1 MKVKIDFVTNSSS
14 TNFIVMSQ
22 GIPTM
27 QAFFNAVGISQESM
41 FLDIFV
47 HLFKCFK
54 NDLNPGLLYAQRF
67 GCSTIDEYVEKN
79 FSKDTLDRVK
89 DAEAKGYDIY
99 IGNLHSDNDA
109 IETLFCCDSFVID
122 SEKLVIDATE
132 DAW

>member
-14 TNFIVMSQ
+14 TNFIVMSE

-27 QAFFNAVGISQESM
+27 QAFFHAVGISQESM
-41 FLDIFV
+41 FLDIFK
-47 HLFKCFK
+47 HLFECFK
-54 NDLNPGLLYAQRF
+54 NDLNPGLSYARRF
-67 GCSTIDEYVEKN
+67 GCSTIDEFVEKN
-79 FSKDTLDRVK
+79 FSKDTLNRVK

-99 IGNLHSDNDA
+99 IGDLHSDNDA

-122 SEKLVIDATE
+122 GEKLVIDATE

>member
-1 MKVKIDFVTNSSS
+1 MKVKTDFITNSST

-22 GIPTM
+22 GVPTL
-27 QAFFNAVGISQESM
+27 QTFLRAVGISQESM
-41 FLDIFV
+41 FLDVFI

-54 NDLNPGLLYAQRF
+54 DDLTPGLRYAKRF
-67 GCSTIDEYVEKN
+67 GCSTVDEFVEKH
-79 FSKDTLDRVK
+79 FSKDTLARVK

-99 IGNLHSDNDA
+99 IGDLASDNDA

-122 SEKLVIDATE
+122 SGKLVIDATE

>member
-1 MKVKIDFVTNSSS
+1 MKIKTDFVTNSSS

-54 NDLNPGLLYAQRF
+54 NDLNPGLLYVRRF
-67 GCSTIDEYVEKN
+67 GYSTIDEYVEKN

-89 DAEAKGYDIY
+89 DAEAKGYDTY
-99 IGNLHSDNDA
+99 IGDLHNDNDA

-122 SEKLVIDATE
+122 GEKLVIDATE
-132 DAW
+132 DGW